1 MVKRVSSKIVYSGK
15 TVKLRVD
22 EISDG
27 GMKIREVVEHPG
39 ASAILPITS
48 KGKVLLIKQYRH
60 PVGKWILEIPAGT
73 LRSGETDY
81 ECAVR
86 ELEEETGYKAG
97 RLEKI
102 VTVMP
107 SPGYSTERISI
118 YLAFDLEKSM
128 QHLEEDEEIELLEM
142 DPDEAIRMVMGS
154 GEADG
159 KTLLALL
166 LYKYHYREE
175 PGSMKCV

>member
-1 MVKRVSSKIVYSGK
+1 RVSSRMVYSGK

-22 EISDG
+22 EILDRRV
-27 GMKIREVVEHPG
+27 KIREVVEHPG
-39 ASAILPITS
+39 ASAILPIKSNS
-48 KGKVLLIKQYRH
+48 KILLIKQYRH

-73 LRSGETDY
+73 LKTGETDY

-102 VTVMP
+102 ITIMP

-118 YLAFDLEKSM
+118 YLAFNLEKSI
-128 QHLEEDEEIELLEM
+128 QNLDEDEEIELLEM
-142 DPDEAIRMVMGS
+142 DLDEAIREVMS
-154 GEADG
+154 TDEADG

-166 LYKYHYREE
+166 LYKYYYREKLD
-175 PGSMKCV
+175 SRKCV